1 MKLRFTFFS
10 LFLALFIY
18 AQTAPAYYNGV
29 NFSKTRND
37 LKEDLVSLITRTH
50 TNKTTYDELRQL
62 LPKSDADPQNPK
74 NMLLIYGYSDSSGKY
89 QRSRASSPVSN
100 WNREHVFA
108 KSQASPN
115 LGTAGPGADGHHLRP
130 ADISFNSERSNIH
143 FTDGRGNAGKTGG
156 GWYPGDEWKGDVAR
170 ILMYMY
176 LRYGNQCAPDRIA
189 MGTSTYSSDIPDVLI
204 KWNVEDP
211 VSDFERQ
218 RNNVVADFQGNRN
231 PFIDNPYLATVIWGG
246 PAAQNTWPSSFNG
259 GGEAD
264 TEKPSTPT
272 DLKTTAVEANSVSLS
287 WTASTDNNGIG
298 AYDVYVNNVYNTT
311 SYSNSATVNGLNPA
325 TTYSFYVVA
334 KDFSG
339 NESDNSLA
347 IEATT
352 KDGSNPNPGN
362 PDPGQGTSCGTED
375 FENMPNAN
383 SSYTQREW
391 TNRGITWKATDA
403 RTDQTMDG
411 RAIIIRNGSLT
422 SSTITSGIG
431 SLSVRLSLI
440 YSGTSGTFTLKVNGV
455 EKGKL
460 AYSADAKTVEINDI
474 NVEGNVIIEL
484 TNDSTSNRVL
494 MDNVSWTCYEKELGT
509 DDLSNNKNTLTVY
522 PNPITNSE
530 FYIKGLEKN
539 ETIDIYNLSGQ
550 LVQTI
555 RNVNTDSKV
564 RLNKL
569 PKGVYIVKTKKQS
582 TKVII
587 N

>member
-1 MKLRFTFFS
+1 MKLKFTFFS

-18 AQTAPAYYNGV
+18 AQTAPAYYNSV
-29 NFSKTRND
+29 DFNKTRNA
-37 LKEDLVSLITRTH
+37 LKADLVTLIERTH
-50 TNKTTYDELRQL
+50 TRTTTYDGLRDL
-62 LPKSDADPQNPK
+62 LPKSDADAQNSR

-100 WNREHVFA
+100 WNREHVY
-108 KSQASPN
+108 PN
-115 LGTAGPGADGHHLRP
+115 SLGTPRLGQSGPGADGHHLRP
-130 ADISFNSERSNIH
+130 ADTQLNS
-143 FTDGRGNAGKTGG
+143 DRGNLPFNDGTGTAKKVG
-156 GWYPGDEWKGDVAR
+156 NGWYPGDEWKGDVAR

-176 LRYGNQCAPDRIA
+176 VRYGNRCELNRVAN
-189 MGTSTYSSDIPDVLI
+189 GTNTYSSDIPDVLI
-204 KWNVEDP
+204 KWNIEDP

-218 RNNVVADFQGNRN
+218 RNNVVAEYQGNRN

-246 PAAQNTWPSSFNG
+246 PAAQNTWPNSFNG
-259 GGEAD
+259 GGEPD

-272 DLKTTAVEANSVSLS
+272 NLKTTAVEANSVSLS
-287 WTASTDNNGIG
+287 WTASTDNYGIG
-298 AYDVYVNNVYNTT
+298 AYDVYVNNVFNTT

-334 KDFSG
+334 KDYSG
-339 NESDNSLA
+339 NKSENSLA
-347 IEATT
+347 IDATT
-352 KDGSNPNPGN
+352 KDGGNTGN
-362 PDPGQGTSCGTED
+362 PDPGNGQGTSCGTED
-375 FENMPNAN
+375 FENMPNSN
-383 SSYTQREW
+383 SSYTEREW
-391 TNRGITWKATDA
+391 TNKGITWKATDA

-422 SSTITSGIG
+422 SSTISSGIG

-460 AYSADAKTVEINDI
+460 AYSSNAATVEINDI

-530 FYIKGLEKN
+530 FYIKGIEKN